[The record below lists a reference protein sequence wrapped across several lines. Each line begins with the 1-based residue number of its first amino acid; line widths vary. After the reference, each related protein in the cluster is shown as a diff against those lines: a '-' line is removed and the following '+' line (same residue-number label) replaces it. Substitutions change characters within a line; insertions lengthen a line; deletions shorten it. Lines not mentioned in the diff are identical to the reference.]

1 MSTYTLQYLTHKNT
15 KPMQQQKS
23 KTLIQ
28 IIYEIIKHQNHT
40 HLYQPYNNQ
49 NPCPH
54 KISPTKQ

>member
-28 IIYEIIKHQNHT
+28 IIYEIIKHQNIHT
-40 HLYQPYNNQ
+40 YTRHTTIKKSL
-49 NPCPH
+49 
-54 KISPTKQ
+54 PT